1 MINRQELEVKNEW
14 WFKDDY
20 LIEEVKLPKRDLY
33 HVLAD
38 SFGHSLILNI
48 IGLRR
53 VGKSTLL
60 KQLIGKLL
68 ADGVK
73 SKNILYFLF
82 DFSTQPQK
90 SVFLDEVLA
99 TYFEEILRIPRY
111 SPDEQVYIF
120 LDEIQ
125 YIENWQS
132 VLKRYYDLSNK
143 RIKFIVTGSQS
154 VLLKEKHQESLA
166 GRIFDFYLPPLSFRE
181 FIKVNNEGVKTIDQF
196 DLFNLPQVFGEI
208 GGYNTFYGQKL
219 VELAKEFITV
229 GQFPEIRNFDQIERK
244 HDYVLES
251 VIGKVLEDCVR
262 IFKIGKTDEFKL
274 ITYQLL
280 NNAGSVFEL
289 KNIGREAGVSFLTLN
304 KYLEF
309 LKESYILEVLY
320 KQHKSLIKR
329 GRILKKVYTP
339 CVNFICAIN
348 RFKASHFGEV
358 PQAFGKIIENVVYNV
373 LRQKYKSSNVNEVV
387 SFWRQGEKEIDFLIS
402 QNLKQLPVE
411 VKFWLIKKS

>member
-229 GQFPEIRNFDQIERK
+229 GQFPEIRNFDQI
-244 HDYVLES
+244 
-251 VIGKVLEDCVR
+251 
-262 IFKIGKTDEFKL
+262 
-274 ITYQLL
+274 
-280 NNAGSVFEL
+280 
-289 KNIGREAGVSFLTLN
+289 
-304 KYLEF
+304 
-309 LKESYILEVLY
+309 
-320 KQHKSLIKR
+320 
-329 GRILKKVYTP
+329 
-339 CVNFICAIN
+339 
-348 RFKASHFGEV
+348 
-358 PQAFGKIIENVVYNV
+358 
-373 LRQKYKSSNVNEVV
+373 
-387 SFWRQGEKEIDFLIS
+387 
-402 QNLKQLPVE
+402 
-411 VKFWLIKKS
+411 